1 MFDSVYEIELTESL
15 FPARDGEPGHLMT
28 MGEMLVASAAA
39 HPDRIALKELAV
51 DGTVDRTWSYTEFLH
66 DAERLAR
73 ALATRH
79 AEGAR
84 VTVFAPN
91 IPEWLVLQFG
101 CALAGVTLV
110 TANPAYQPREL
121 KYVIEQSGSEAIYFV
136 ENHRG
141 NPMGDIV
148 REVAG
153 PNAAIHHQIDLTDHA
168 QLFAGEHDGERRN
181 PKPTDP
187 AQIQY
192 TSGTTGFPK
201 GAVLH
206 HQGIVQNAY
215 DGLTRIG
222 VEPGDVVMHH
232 MPLFH
237 CMGCAILGCGA
248 FAHGGTT
255 LLAPMFDAEVVV
267 RTIERERATFVIG
280 VPTMIL
286 GMIEA
291 ANRLD
296 VDVTSVK
303 QILSGGAM
311 VAPELCRQA
320 QATFGAPIQ
329 ITYGQ
334 TEASPIVSMAWHDDT
349 LEDLTQTIGQPIPHL
364 DVSIRDTEANT
375 VVPIGEQGEIC
386 VRGYSVMLGYNAN
399 PEATAHAIDSDGW
412 LHTGDLGRMDSRGY
426 LTVTGRV
433 KEMIIRG
440 GENLFPIEIENT
452 MLEHEAIAD
461 VAVVGVPDER
471 FGEQVACFMRAAG
484 PDRPDDD
491 ALKAFVRSQIAPQKT
506 PKYWIWVDEFPLTGS
521 GKVQKFR
528 LREMFELDPSI

>member
-1 MFDSVYEIELTESL
+1 MYDIELSESF
-15 FPARDGEPGHLMT
+15 FPAQAGEPQHLMT
-28 MGEMLVASAAA
+28 IGQMLSRSVDN
-39 HPDRIALKELAV
+39 HPNQPALKELLA
-51 DGTVDRTWSYTEFLH
+51 DGSIGRVWSYSELLH

-73 ALATRH
+73 ALSTRH

-84 VTVFAPN
+84 VTVFAGN
-91 IPEWLVLQFG
+91 IPEWLLLQFG

-110 TANPAYQPREL
+110 TANPAYQAREL
-121 KYVIEQSGSEAIYFV
+121 KYVVEQSESEAIYFV
-136 ENHRG
+136 DNYRG
-141 NPMGDIV
+141 NPMGEFV
-148 REVAG
+148 GEVGDAL
-153 PNAAIHHQIDLTDHA
+153 PAIRHRIDLTDHA
-168 QLFAGEHDGERRN
+168 QLFAGEGEGKLRD
-181 PKPTDP
+181 PKPSDP

-201 GAVLH
+201 GAVLTH
-206 HQGIVQNAY
+206 EGIVQNSY
-215 DGLTRIG
+215 DGLSRIG
-222 VEPGDVVMHH
+222 VEAGDVVMHH

-248 FAHGGTT
+248 VAHGSTI
-255 LLAPMFDAEVVV
+255 LLAPMFDADVVV
-267 RTIERERATFVIG
+267 RTIEREQATFVIG

-286 GMIEA
+286 AMTEA
-291 ANRLD
+291 AARLG
-296 VDVTSVK
+296 VDVTSVN

-320 QATFGAPIQ
+320 VATFGAPIQ

-334 TEASPIVSMAWHDDT
+334 TEASPIVSMAWHNDT
-349 LEDLTQTIGQPIPHL
+349 IEDLTQTIGQPIPHL
-364 DVSIRDTEANT
+364 DVSIRDTT
-375 VVPIGEQGEIC
+375 TDTILPIGEQGEIC

-399 PEATAHAIDSDGW
+399 PEATAAAVDTDGW

-461 VAVVGVPDER
+461 VAVVGVPDDLL
-471 FGEQVACFMRAAG
+471 GEQVACFMRAAG
-484 PDRPDDD
+484 SARPDDA
-491 ALKAFVRSQIAPQKT
+491 ALKAFARSKISPQKT
-506 PKYWIWVDEFPLTGS
+506 PKHWVWVDEWPLTGS
-521 GKVQKFR
+521 GKIQKFK
-528 LREMFELDPSI
+528 LREMFTSSEQVT